1 MNTSL
6 PKGLFSIP
14 NGVDITTANGMFK
27 DNNFADYI
35 EVKNIEEAVR
45 LAKEKSES
53 GDAVLFSP
61 GFASFGMFLNEYDRG
76 EKYVQGINNL

>member
-27 DNNFADYI
+27 DNNFELLIMNEKQWIIKRI
-35 EVKNIEEAVR
+35 E
-45 LAKEKSES
+45 L
-53 GDAVLFSP
+53 
-61 GFASFGMFLNEYDRG
+61 
-76 EKYVQGINNL
+76 NNLFED